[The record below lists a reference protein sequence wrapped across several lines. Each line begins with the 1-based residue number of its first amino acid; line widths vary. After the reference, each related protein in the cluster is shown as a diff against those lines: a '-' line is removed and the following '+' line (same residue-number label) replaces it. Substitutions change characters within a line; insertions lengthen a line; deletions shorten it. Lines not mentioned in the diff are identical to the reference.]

1 MRLALIW
8 TLAGEPGVVMA
19 SAQGEPMQ
27 TMSFEF
33 DERDLITAIYVVRN
47 PEKLRHLAVR
57 H

>member
-47 PEKLRHLAVR
+47 PEKLRHPAVR